1 MGKWESMELRVF
13 ISRCVERGIPVIPV
27 LLLGV
32 SMVPEDL
39 LFLKEFRWVRF
50 FNSIDEEEPL
60 DNLEW
65 GITGT
70 HPKKKTSAPF
80 A

>member
-1 MGKWESMELRVF
+1 
-13 ISRCVERGIPVIPV
+13 
-27 LLLGV
+27 
-32 SMVPEDL
+32 MVPEDL